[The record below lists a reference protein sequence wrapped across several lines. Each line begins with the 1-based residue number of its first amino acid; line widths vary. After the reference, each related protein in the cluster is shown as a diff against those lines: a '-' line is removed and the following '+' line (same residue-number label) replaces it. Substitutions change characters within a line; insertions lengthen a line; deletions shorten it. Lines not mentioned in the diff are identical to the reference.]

1 MADLRSL
8 DLIKTLIAF
17 DTTSRESNLE
27 LIAFIQEYL
36 TGHGVESMLVHN
48 EDGTKANLYA
58 TIGDQDKA
66 GVMLSGHTDVVPV
79 DGQAWDTDPFQVT
92 EKDEKFYGRGTADMK
107 SFIAIALAFVPE
119 FLSRR
124 LKTPIHLAFSYDEEV
139 GCIGVRR
146 LIDKLK
152 EMPVKPA
159 MCIVGEPTSM
169 QVVTGHKGKRSF
181 IANVRGLESHSALAP
196 LGVNAVE
203 YAAELITYMKN
214 MARRIEAEGP
224 FDELYEITHTTVHTG
239 VISGGVQLNIVP
251 NACRVEFEFRYLANH
266 DPDALEAEI
275 RKYTK
280 DTLEPKMHA
289 VSAETGIDI
298 ECHNDM
304 PGLEMDPGED
314 VVAFVKALAG
324 RNDHAKVAFGTEA
337 GLFHTRVQIP
347 TVVCGPGDI
356 AVAHKPNE
364 FIPLDQIAK
373 GEDFMRRLLE
383 EVSAD

>member
-203 YAAELITYMKN
+203 YAAELINYMKN

-275 RKYTK
+275 REYAK

-298 ECHNDM
+298 ECYNDM

>member
-124 LKTPIHLAFSYDEEV
+124 LKTPIHLAFTYDEEV

-275 RKYTK
+275 REYAK

-298 ECHNDM
+298 ECYNDM